1 MLSCWH
7 YSLLLIALTIVQLI
21 LEESIYCLLIVIQH
35 DQTGLKFRHVLTSKN
50 ETWKIDSGKVNPEN
64 KHANYLL
71 LSSNL
76 QRQIFWT
83 ILQINNVIGKNY
95 NYNINIKND
104 FTYIHQMTSMLSR
117 IQFCCEWQFYLN
129 YYQTSNN
136 VTLFL
141 KQIEEAKSA
150 HYEITRP

>member
-7 YSLLLIALTIVQLI
+7 YSLLLIALTVVQLI

-64 KHANYLL
+64 KHTNYLL
-71 LSSNL
+71 LSSNC

-83 ILQINNVIGKNY
+83 ILQINNVIGKIT
-95 NYNINIKND
+95 NILSTLKTISLISIRWRVCYLEFSSAVND
-104 FTYIHQMTSMLSR
+104 SSISTIT
-117 IQFCCEWQFYLN
+117 
-129 YYQTSNN
+129 
-136 VTLFL
+136 
-141 KQIEEAKSA
+141 KQA
-150 HYEITRP
+150 TM

>member
-7 YSLLLIALTIVQLI
+7 YSLLLIALTVVQLI

-64 KHANYLL
+64 KHTNYLL
-71 LSSNL
+71 LSSNC

-83 ILQINNVIGKNY
+83 ILQINNVIGKIT
-95 NYNINIKND
+95 NILSTLKTISLISIRWRVCYLEFSSAVND
-104 FTYIHQMTSMLSR
+104 SFISTIT
-117 IQFCCEWQFYLN
+117 
-129 YYQTSNN
+129 
-136 VTLFL
+136 
-141 KQIEEAKSA
+141 KQA
-150 HYEITRP
+150 TM